1 MLDIQRPGYFSGS
14 FIGQIVSLFS
24 QSAPRLNGYAA
35 EQEHLN
41 GVPRIL
47 LIELKDIAGIRWAE
61 QGPHRLQLIN
71 NYEVLHGETNLIN
84 LLSTIYSDERF
95 EKPCRDQA
103 VLCLN
108 ALLGEKPTKELQGF
122 VTNFD
127 EAHPFARRWGV
138 MELRER
144 NDSTSNLAYL
154 YIVIVTSDHP
164 EVRRAAVEGLGE
176 TGNSACLDALRNI
189 SPHDP
194 IYNEAQ
200 EAIKKNSSQSRLY
213 YPVKRLK

>member
-1 MLDIQRPGYFSGS
+1 MLDVQRPGYFSGS
-14 FIGQIVSLFS
+14 ILGQIVAYFS
-24 QSAPRLNGYAA
+24 PYTPKSNGHDRQS
-35 EQEHLN
+35 EHLN
-41 GVPRIL
+41 GVPKIL

-61 QGPHRLQLIN
+61 QRPHRLDLIN
-71 NYEVLHGETNLIN
+71 NYETIHGEINLIN

-108 ALLGEKPTKELQGF
+108 ALLGEKPNKELQGL

-127 EAHPFARRWGV
+127 EVHPFARRWGV

-144 NDSTSNLAYL
+144 NDGTANLAFL

-164 EVRRAAVEGLGE
+164 EVRKAAAEGLGE

-200 EAIKKNSSQSRLY
+200 EAIRNIQARAGQITQL
-213 YPVKRLK
+213 RN

>member
-1 MLDIQRPGYFSGS
+1 MLDIKKPGYFSGS
-14 FIGQIVSLFS
+14 IFGQIVSIFS
-24 QSAPRLNGYAA
+24 PYSSRTNGHHSQQPEYI
-35 EQEHLN
+35 N
-41 GVPRIL
+41 GVPRNL
-47 LIELKDIAGIRWAE
+47 LDELKDIAGFRWAE
-61 QGPHRLQLIN
+61 QRPHRLDLIN
-71 NYEVLHGETNLIN
+71 NYEIQYGETDLIN

-95 EKPCRDQA
+95 EKPCRDQS

-108 ALLGEKPTKELQGF
+108 ALLGEKSNKELHGL

-127 EAHPFARRWGV
+127 EIHPFARRWGV
-138 MELRER
+138 MDLRER
-144 NDSTSNLAYL
+144 NDSTANLAFL

-164 EVRRAAVEGLGE
+164 EVRKAAVEGLGE

-200 EAIKKNSSQSRLY
+200 EAVKKIQARAGYITRL
-213 YPVKRLK
+213 RD